1 MMYHVILIL
10 TDGQIHDMQQ
20 TKDQIVEL
28 SKLPVSII
36 IIGLGNDDFSNM
48 EQLDGDVYPVTN
60 SQGLKWE

>member
-10 TDGQIHDMQQ
+10 TDGQIHDIQQ

-28 SKLPVSII
+28 SKLPLSII